1 MDGVCKLDVNAV
13 FVPKHNPNLTFRT
26 PKLMFALLSQ
36 LTHSSYRDVQS
47 DLKNY
52 NICDIGVST
61 LKDLAEREGTLIR
74 ASFNEQRS
82 NILMKHDFNPDT
94 GRPNNEAALVA
105 ACKNAPKS
113 LELSKLAQ
121 AVQEFNKNQ
130 PGLDDKSNLIRSL
143 RFINTI
149 ENSKELIVQI
159 DIDEVLT
166 KKQKFDR
173 NRSCVNTPAA
183 KATGKTRESQI
194 QLNQNKIEA
203 RSDKK
208 KEFDALAVS
217 AYQNEHRNVNTAVIR
232 VTWDGFVHVIKG
244 ESVTEALK
252 SLMALLLE
260 NNLLT
265 TRRLVFFMDGAKSLK
280 SKIKD
285 MFSFA
290 SYHIILD
297 WYHVSVSV
305 LQHLSMALSGTIA
318 QKREHR
324 SEVCKHI
331 WHGNLQYAREV
342 ILNFQNKGIVRNK
355 AKLQTLLNYLY
366 NKQDELTCYALRKD
380 MNLSNSSSQAE
391 KYNDILVASR
401 QKHNGMAW
409 SVVGSN
415 DLSSIKA
422 AKVNNKLYIH
432 LENPTKNQ
440 WFKVCD
446 ACNEVDLMAA

>member
-1 MDGVCKLDVNAV
+1 
-13 FVPKHNPNLTFRT
+13 
-26 PKLMFALLSQ
+26 MFSRV
-36 LTHSSYRDVQS
+36 TT
-47 DLKNY
+47 K
-52 NICDIGVST
+52 
-61 LKDLAEREGTLIR
+61 
-74 ASFNEQRS
+74 
-82 NILMKHDFNPDT
+82 
-94 GRPNNEAALVA
+94 
-105 ACKNAPKS
+105 
-113 LELSKLAQ
+113 
-121 AVQEFNKNQ
+121 
-130 PGLDDKSNLIRSL
+130 
-143 RFINTI
+143 
-149 ENSKELIVQI
+149 LIVQI

-342 ILNFQNKGIVRNK
+342 ILNFQNKGIVRNQ
-355 AKLQTLLNYLY
+355 AKLQNLLNYLY

-380 MNLSNSSSQAE
+380 MDLSNSSSQAE

-422 AKVNNKLYIH
+422 AKVNNKLHIH

>member
-1 MDGVCKLDVNAV
+1 MPKSSPKVVITTCIQIEENGKVTTIPLSTKLEVDKVTPKSMDDVMKCVCNTEEYIGRVKNEMFSSVCSAIQNNEVNSKKKVIIQTLDGVCKLDVNAV

-26 PKLMFALLSQ
+26 PKLNFAILSQ
-36 LTHSSYRDVQS
+36 LSHSSYRDVHI

-52 NICDIGVST
+52 NICAIGVST
-61 LKDLAEREGTLIR
+61 LKDLAESEGARIR

-149 ENSKELIVQI
+149 EDSKELIVQI

-194 QLNQNKIEA
+194 QLNQNKMEA

-217 AYQNEHRNVNTAVIR
+217 AYQNEHRNVNTAVI
-232 VTWDGFVHVIKG
+232 
-244 ESVTEALK
+244 E
-252 SLMALLLE
+252 
-260 NNLLT
+260 
-265 TRRLVFFMDGAKSLK
+265 
-280 SKIKD
+280 
-285 MFSFA
+285 
-290 SYHIILD
+290 
-297 WYHVSVSV
+297 
-305 LQHLSMALSGTIA
+305 
-318 QKREHR
+318 
-324 SEVCKHI
+324 
-331 WHGNLQYAREV
+331 
-342 ILNFQNKGIVRNK
+342 
-355 AKLQTLLNYLY
+355 
-366 NKQDELTCYALRKD
+366 
-380 MNLSNSSSQAE
+380 
-391 KYNDILVASR
+391 
-401 QKHNGMAW
+401 
-409 SVVGSN
+409 
-415 DLSSIKA
+415 
-422 AKVNNKLYIH
+422 
-432 LENPTKNQ
+432 
-440 WFKVCD
+440 
-446 ACNEVDLMAA
+446 